1 MIMSILK
8 LFWKGTGGSS
18 RKKKNTDRTVRCSP
32 FQNWKKVIIIST
44 ANYIEQLLKITPS
57 EFSVFLKQHESEL
70 IHSQR
75 PFTDFMRVRLREK
88 GIQQQEAFIQA
99 DLPMSYGYKLISGEK
114 HTRQRD
120 TILRICLASKLSL
133 EQTQEAL
140 VLYGMSK
147 LHCRIPRDM
156 AFIVAI
162 NNKMFDIH
170 SVNLFLQEN
179 GLLPMK

>member
-1 MIMSILK
+1 M
-8 LFWKGTGGSS
+8 
-18 RKKKNTDRTVRCSP
+18 
-32 FQNWKKVIIIST
+32 
-44 ANYIEQLLKITPS
+44 
-57 EFSVFLKQHESEL
+57 
-70 IHSQR
+70 
-75 PFTDFMRVRLREK
+75 
-88 GIQQQEAFIQA
+88 QQQEVFIQA
-99 DLPMSYGYKLISGEK
+99 DLPMNYGYKLISGEK

-140 VLYGMSK
+140 ALYGMSQ

-162 NNKMFDIH
+162 NNKMFDVF

-179 GLLPMK
+179 GMLPMK

>member
-1 MIMSILK
+1 M
-8 LFWKGTGGSS
+8 T
-18 RKKKNTDRTVRCSP
+18 
-32 FQNWKKVIIIST
+32 IIST
-44 ANYIEQLLKITPS
+44 ASFIEQLLKITPA

-70 IHSQR
+70 IDSQR
-75 PFTDFMRVRLREK
+75 PFTDFMRVRFREK
-88 GIQQQEAFIQA
+88 GMQQQDAFIQA

-120 TILRICLASKLSL
+120 TILRICLAAKLSL

-140 VLYGMSK
+140 ALYGMSP
-147 LHCRIPRDM
+147 LHYRLPRDM

-162 NNKMFDIH
+162 NNRMYDIH
-170 SVNLFLQEN
+170 AVNRFLQEN